1 MNKAPFIAVEG
12 PIGAGKTTLASM
24 LSQELGFPMINEI
37 VEDNP
42 YLDKFY
48 DNIEEWSFQ
57 LEMFFLCHR
66 YKQLEDTDRDYFK
79 KGQPVLSDYH
89 IYKNVIFAERTLHGQ
104 QLEKYKQIYHLLTD
118 DLPKPNI
125 IIYIK
130 ASLPT
135 LLHRIEKRGRPF
147 ERKIEKKYLEQ
158 LITDYDT
165 AIRELQ
171 QRDPDLTVLTIDGDH
186 EDFVMNKTDFERI
199 ARQVKELIK

>member
-1 MNKAPFIAVEG
+1 MNRAPFIAVEG
-12 PIGAGKTTLASM
+12 PIGAGKTTLATM
-24 LSQELGFPMINEI
+24 LSKELGFPMINEI

-66 YKQLEDTDRDYFK
+66 YKQLEDTDRDYLK
-79 KGQPVLSDYH
+79 QGQPVLSDYH

-104 QLEKYKQIYHLLTD
+104 KLEKYKQIYHLLTH

-125 IIYIK
+125 IVYIK

-135 LLHRIEKRGRPF
+135 LLQRIEKRGRPF
-147 ERKIEKKYLEQ
+147 EKNIEHQYLER
-158 LITDYDT
+158 LIADYDT
-165 AIRELQ
+165 AIRQLQ
-171 QRDPDLTVLTIDGDH
+171 EEDPDISVLTIDGDT
-186 EDFVMNKTDFERI
+186 EDFVLNKTDYERI

>member
-1 MNKAPFIAVEG
+1 MNTAPFIAVEG
-12 PIGAGKTTLASM
+12 PIGAGKTTLATM
-24 LSQELGFPMINEI
+24 LSQELGFPMISEI

-66 YKQLEDTDRDYFK
+66 YKQLEDTNLHFLNE
-79 KGQPVLSDYH
+79 GQPVIADYH
-89 IYKNVIFAERTLHGQ
+89 IYKNVIFAERTLSEQ
-104 QLEKYKQIYHLLTD
+104 QLNKYRKIYHLLTD
-118 DLPKPNI
+118 DLPKPNV

-147 ERKIEKKYLEQ
+147 EKKIETSYLEQ
-158 LITDYDT
+158 LIADYDI
-165 AIRELQ
+165 AIKQLQ
-171 QRDPDLTVLTIDGDH
+171 EADPGLTVLTIDGDSK
-186 EDFVMNKTDFERI
+186 DFVLNKSDFERI
-199 ARQVKELIK
+199 AAHVKELIK

>member
-1 MNKAPFIAVEG
+1 MNTAPFIAIEG
-12 PIGAGKTTLASM
+12 PIGAGKTTLATM
-24 LSQELGFPMINEI
+24 LSQEFGFPMISEI

-66 YKQLEDTDRDYFK
+66 YKQLEDTSAHFLK
-79 KGQPVLSDYH
+79 KGQSVIADYH
-89 IYKNVIFAERTLHGQ
+89 IYKNVIFAERTLSQHK
-104 QLEKYKQIYHLLTD
+104 LEKYKKIYHLLTD
-118 DLPKPNI
+118 DLPKPNF

-147 ERKIEKKYLEQ
+147 EKKIETSYLEQ
-158 LITDYDT
+158 LIADYEV
-165 AIRELQ
+165 AIKQLQ
-171 QRDPDLTVLTIDGDH
+171 EADPELTVLTIDGDSK
-186 EDFVMNKTDFERI
+186 DFVLNKSDFERI
-199 ARQVKELIK
+199 AAHVKELIV

>member
-1 MNKAPFIAVEG
+1 MNTAPFIAIEG
-12 PIGAGKTTLASM
+12 PIGAGKTTLATM
-24 LSQELGFPMINEI
+24 LSQELGFPMISEI

-66 YKQLEDTDRDYFK
+66 YKQLEDTSDHCLK
-79 KGQPVLSDYH
+79 KGQPVIADYH
-89 IYKNVIFAERTLHGQ
+89 IYKNVIFAERTLSQH
-104 QLEKYKQIYHLLTD
+104 QLEKYKKIYHLLTD
-118 DLPKPNI
+118 DLPKPNF

-147 ERKIEKKYLEQ
+147 EKKIETSYLEQ
-158 LITDYDT
+158 LIADYEV
-165 AIRELQ
+165 AIKQLQ
-171 QRDPDLTVLTIDGDH
+171 ESDPELTVLTIDGDSK
-186 EDFVMNKTDFERI
+186 DFVLNKSDFERI
-199 ARQVKELIK
+199 AAHVKELIV

>member
-1 MNKAPFIAVEG
+1 MNTAPFIAVEG
-12 PIGAGKTTLASM
+12 PIGAGKTTLAMM
-24 LSQELGFPMINEI
+24 LSQELGFPMISEI

-66 YKQLEDTDRDYFK
+66 YKQLEDTSLHFLNE
-79 KGQPVLSDYH
+79 GQPVIADYH
-89 IYKNVIFAERTLHGQ
+89 IYKNVIFAERTLSEQ
-104 QLEKYKQIYHLLTD
+104 QLNKYRKIYHLLTD
-118 DLPKPNI
+118 DLPKPNV

-147 ERKIEKKYLEQ
+147 EKKIETSYLEQ
-158 LITDYDT
+158 LIADYDI
-165 AIRELQ
+165 AIKQLQ
-171 QRDPDLTVLTIDGDH
+171 EADPGLTVLTIDGDSK
-186 EDFVMNKTDFERI
+186 DFVLNKSDFERI
-199 ARQVKELIK
+199 AAHVKELIK

>member
-1 MNKAPFIAVEG
+1 MNTAPFIAIEG
-12 PIGAGKTTLASM
+12 PIGAGKTTLATM
-24 LSQELGFPMINEI
+24 LSQEFGFPMISEI

-66 YKQLEDTDRDYFK
+66 YKQLEDTSDHFLK
-79 KGQPVLSDYH
+79 KGQPVIADYH
-89 IYKNVIFAERTLHGQ
+89 IYKNVIFAERTLSQ
-104 QLEKYKQIYHLLTD
+104 RQLKKYKKIYHLLTD
-118 DLPKPNI
+118 DLPKPNF

-147 ERKIEKKYLEQ
+147 EKKIETSYLEQ
-158 LITDYDT
+158 LIADYEV
-165 AIRELQ
+165 AIKQLQ
-171 QRDPDLTVLTIDGDH
+171 EADPELTVLTIDGDSK
-186 EDFVMNKTDFERI
+186 DFVLNKSDFERI
-199 ARQVKELIK
+199 AAHVKELIV

>member
-1 MNKAPFIAVEG
+1 MNTAPFIAVEG
-12 PIGAGKTTLASM
+12 PIGAGKTTLATM
-24 LSQELGFPMINEI
+24 LSQELGFPMISEI

-66 YKQLEDTDRDYFK
+66 YKQLEDTSLNFLNE
-79 KGQPVLSDYH
+79 GQPVIADYH
-89 IYKNVIFAERTLHGQ
+89 IYKNVIFAERTLSEQ
-104 QLEKYKQIYHLLTD
+104 QLNKYRKIYHLLTD
-118 DLPKPNI
+118 DLPKPNV

-147 ERKIEKKYLEQ
+147 EKKIETSYLEQ
-158 LITDYDT
+158 LIADYDI
-165 AIRELQ
+165 AIKQLQ
-171 QRDPDLTVLTIDGDH
+171 EADPGLTVLTIDGDSK
-186 EDFVMNKTDFERI
+186 DFVLNKSDFERI
-199 ARQVKELIK
+199 AAHVKELIK

>member
-24 LSQELGFPMINEI
+24 LSQELGFPMIDEI

-66 YKQLEDTDRDYFK
+66 YKQLEDTDRDYLK

-125 IIYIK
+125 IIYIR

-135 LLHRIEKRGRPF
+135 LLQRIEKRGRPF
-147 ERKIEKKYLEQ
+147 EKKIEKQYLER

-165 AIRELQ
+165 AIEELQ
-171 QRDPDLTVLTIDGDH
+171 QTDPNLSVLTIDGDH
-186 EDFVMNKTDFERI
+186 EDFVLNKTDFERI
-199 ARQVKELIK
+199 ARQIKELIS